1 MYYIFKNVD
10 EATNEVTYGIV
21 PKEKSSNKELM
32 EEIAFAKLDKLP
44 EPPENSEG
52 KEYFL
57 KYNESKKKFYFEL

>member
-10 EATNEVTYGIV
+10 EATSKVTYGIV
-21 PKEKSSNKELM
+21 PEEKAVNKTLM
-32 EEIAFAKLDKLP
+32 EELAFAKLDVLP
-44 EPPENSEG
+44 EPPKDSEE

>member
-44 EPPENSEG
+44 EPPENSDE
-52 KEYFL
+52 KEYYL
-57 KYNESKKKFYFEL
+57 KYDESKKKFYFEL